1 MIKGCERKI
10 ILVQG
15 AESSPFETAYFVL
28 RKGAEMQ
35 EKSHSDI
42 MKEANRIIERRLP
55 SEMFR
60 ARRRERICKRLKY
73 CAFFIVGALSGGG
86 TVALSWLLTHM

>member
-15 AESSPFETAYFVL
+15 AESSVFETAYFVL
-28 RKGAEMQ
+28 RKNAEMR

-55 SEMFR
+55 SNLFR
-60 ARRRERICKRLKY
+60 ARRRERIRKRLKC
-73 CAFFIVGALSGGG
+73 CAFFIAGTLFGGASASVCFLLS
-86 TVALSWLLTHM
+86 V